1 MPLVRKLE
9 KQIADDELQDMFEIL
24 VFTDNRHRSVGAK
37 RQALLNTAQGEFIA
51 YLDDDDDISDYY
63 ITNFLEAHCI
73 NVVNE
78 ETDVITFN
86 QHVYVD
92 GTYYANRFEFGKEGN
107 DPIDQEGGCV
117 RPPWHVCFWRRDIVK
132 HCTFP
137 DTNYGEDWAWAEQAN
152 KKAESSYHIDAFMH
166 TYHYNS
172 EVSRATAE

>member
-9 KQIADDELQDMFEIL
+9 KQIADDELHDMFEIL

-37 RQALLNTAQGEFIA
+37 RQALLNMAQGEFIA
-51 YLDDDDDISDYY
+51 YLDDDDDVSNYY
-63 ITNFLEAHCI
+63 VTNFLEAHCYI
-73 NVVNE
+73 KE

-86 QHVYVD
+86 QKVILNSEEYTLKFMHGHPNNCELSKD
-92 GTYYANRFEFGKEGN
+92 DFN
-107 DPIDQEGGCV
+107 I

-152 KKAESSYHIDAFMH
+152 KKARSSYHIDAFMH

-172 EVSRATAE
+172 EVSRATK